1 MTLKATVAALLIAAA
16 VPAGAETAPGSPD
29 IAERVALVLAS
40 EPARSAMP
48 GLMAYFPA
56 EAQRMVDSLREV
68 VSEPDGFS
76 AAGFERLSALNTQ
89 IMAPILG
96 MVAQAGDADLVAL
109 LDRQIGLLR
118 GIEGQPMLCAR
129 FIVQGPAALGADHR
143 YLAEGV
149 LEEAYRQRL
158 AVAHATRD
166 VAPWRGAASDED
178 YAAIAQALADQGA
191 DDAWFDRIA
200 AMDPNDRA
208 LCRTFTEYLTVA
220 RDAAF
225 PGADRIRADLAT
237 VTGLY

>member
-1 MTLKATVAALLIAAA
+1 MPLNAPLTALLIASAIPA
-16 VPAGAETAPGSPD
+16 QAEVAPAG

-76 AAGFERLSALNTQ
+76 AAGFERLSTLNAE
-89 IMAPILG
+89 IMAPIMG
-96 MVAQAGDADLVAL
+96 MVAQAPDADLVAL
-109 LDRQIGLLR
+109 LDTQLRVLQGLAS
-118 GIEGQPMLCAR
+118 QPMLCAR
-129 FIVQGPAALGADHR
+129 VVVEGPAALGSDHR
-143 YLAEGV
+143 YLTEGV

-158 AVAHATRD
+158 AIADASRD
-166 VAPWRGAASDED
+166 AVPHRDLASDAD
-178 YAAIAQALADQGA
+178 YAAISQRLADQGA
-191 DDAWFDRIA
+191 DGAWFDRIA

-208 LCRTFTEYLTVA
+208 LCQTFTEYLTVA
-220 RDAAF
+220 RDADF

-237 VTGLY
+237 VAGLY